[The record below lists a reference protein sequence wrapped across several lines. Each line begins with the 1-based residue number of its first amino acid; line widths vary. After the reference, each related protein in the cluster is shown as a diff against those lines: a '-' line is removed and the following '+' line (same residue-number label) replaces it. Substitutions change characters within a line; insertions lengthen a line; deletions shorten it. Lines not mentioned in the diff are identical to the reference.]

1 MKIFISQPMGIVSVR
16 RQIIEKLTQKYG
28 DDVVIIN
35 SCIKDAPPVDKPPLW
50 YLGESLKTM
59 SQADIVVFAYN
70 TPGIGG
76 KTALARGYDIQ
87 EKCAKK
93 YDVLCLYVP
102 FFEDGETGYIGDLSV
117 KRPDFVE

>member
-35 SCIKDAPPVDKPPLW
+35 SCIKDAPVDEPPLW
-50 YLGESLKTM
+50 YLGESLKRM

-76 KTALARGYDIQ
+76 KTALARGCDIE

-93 YDVLCLYVP
+93 YDILCLYVS
-102 FFEDGETGYIGDLSV
+102 FFEDGERGYIGDLSV